1 MTPKH
6 YSPIQLFKMI
16 SQIIPIFQEDN
27 WNEQCQIFSD
37 NNNEKLDREELE
49 PRKEALDDKLKKE
62 NQILKFTSLLES
74 VRKSQNILWTL
85 SYLANL
91 LCW

>member
-1 MTPKH
+1 
-6 YSPIQLFKMI
+6 MI

-37 NNNEKLDREELE
+37 NINEKLDRQELE

-62 NQILKFTSLLES
+62 NQAS
-74 VRKSQNILWTL
+74 VEWVDDDDAAEIRR
-85 SYLANL
+85 
-91 LCW
+91 

>member
-1 MTPKH
+1 
-6 YSPIQLFKMI
+6 MI

-49 PRKEALDDKLKKE
+49 PLKEALNKLKEE
-62 NQILKFTSLLES
+62 NQAPVEWVDYDAAGI
-74 VRKSQNILWTL
+74 RR
-85 SYLANL
+85 
-91 LCW
+91 

>member
-1 MTPKH
+1 MLKSLTIHDK
-6 YSPIQLFKMI
+6 I
-16 SQIIPIFQEDN
+16 STVVKTYVYCHLMPLSTIFQLYSGVKFYWWRKPEKTTDMPQLTDN
-27 WNEQCQIFSD
+27 FYHIM
-37 NNNEKLDREELE
+37 LY
-49 PRKEALDDKLKKE
+49 
-62 NQILKFTSLLES
+62 KFTSLLES